1 MSTIT
6 VIGRGLD
13 PAKHLTLEAIRA
25 LRSADVVLGI
35 EPEKESWK
43 ALAQEFSFPP
53 IQDIGFL
60 YKNGAKDFDNYN
72 EFINHILHVADRHRK
87 VVLLVA
93 GHPRLGVTFAQL
105 LTQNRSRSH
114 NIHFLEGLSSFDIM
128 LNDLEIDP
136 LEKGTSILDVNRLLL
151 FKYDL
156 DPSLNY
162 FLYHV
167 CSVGTSK
174 VHFKDATQDN
184 ELSLLQAYLEKTFH
198 QEKLVYLCKASNGKD
213 HQSEYIPVKLKTL
226 AQHLHFIDFGTTLY
240 IPGEKP
246 TKIDFDFLKLLR
258 GN

>member
-13 PAKHLTLEAIRA
+13 PAKHLTLEAIRT
-25 LRSADVVLGI
+25 LQNADVVLGI
-35 EPEKESWK
+35 EPEKESWA
-43 ALAQEFSFPP
+43 ALAREFSFPV

-72 EFINHILHVADRHRK
+72 EFISHILHVADRHRK

-105 LTQNRSRSH
+105 LTSNKSTTH
-114 NIHFLEGLSSFDIM
+114 EIKFLEGLSSFDIM
-128 LNDLEIDP
+128 LNDLEVDP
-136 LEKGTSILDVNRLLL
+136 LEKGTSILDANRLLL
-151 FKYDL
+151 FKYSL
-156 DPSLNY
+156 DPSINY

-174 VHFKDATQDN
+174 VHFKNASKDN
-184 ELSLLQAYLEKTFH
+184 ELTLLQVYLEKTFN
-198 QEKLVYLCKASNGKD
+198 QEKLIYLCKASNGKD
-213 HQSEYIPVKLKTL
+213 HQSEYIPLKLKAL
-226 AQHLHFIDFGTTLY
+226 AQHLHLIDFGTTLY

-246 TKIDFDFLKLLR
+246 TNIDFDFLKLLR